1 MSGKKR
7 IAVCA
12 VAVTVIAV
20 LVLIFAIAANRDGK
34 AVSTAATEHFRTPD
48 YTLDISSVSGY
59 MDKDRFITYAY
70 GAEAIGLD
78 ESNQNSFGKGVSF
91 FIDYFQTLINGDVD
105 GYNALFSDEY
115 YKSADPLTSFT
126 KQMIYDQRVE
136 KISESVSGSVTE
148 YVFAV
153 TYRIYE
159 NDGTFR
165 KEIGSDGAKVQ
176 YFYLSDGSGEVLID
190 KVTDS
195 YE

>member
-1 MSGKKR
+1 MSREKK
-7 IAVCA
+7 IA
-12 VAVTVIAV
+12 
-20 LVLIFAIAANRDGK
+20 IFAVVAAVVLLLAVILAIALKQNDK
-34 AVSTAATEHFRTPD
+34 APVRAEHFRTPD
-48 YTLDISSVSGY
+48 YTLDITTVSEY

-91 FIDYFQTLINGDVD
+91 FVGYFKTLTDGDTD
-105 GYNALFSDEY
+105 GYNALFSEEY
-115 YKSADPLTSFT
+115 FKRADPAPTFT

-136 KISESVSGSVTE
+136 KISENSSGGVTE

-153 TYRIYE
+153 TYKIYK

-165 KEIGSDGAKVQ
+165 REIGSDGAKVQ
-176 YFYLSDGSGEVLID
+176 FFYLSDRSGEVLID
-190 KVTDS
+190 KVTDK